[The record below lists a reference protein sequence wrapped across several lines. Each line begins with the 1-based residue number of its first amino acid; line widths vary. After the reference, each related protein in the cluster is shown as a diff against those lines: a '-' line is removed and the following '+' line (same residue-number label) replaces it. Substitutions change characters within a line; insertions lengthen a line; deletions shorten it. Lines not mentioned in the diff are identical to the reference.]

1 MINRIDINRIVV
13 SSKLLFGKQDFQY
26 FIGCKD
32 KKIIPLCRFFPEISM
47 YKKYFD
53 KTECMYFKIKEENVF
68 DKSMKIWEKVS
79 NIIQKNI

>member
-1 MINRIDINRIVV
+1 
-13 SSKLLFGKQDFQY
+13 
-26 FIGCKD
+26 
-32 KKIIPLCRFFPEISM
+32 M